1 MKGDSFTPLMAR
13 INLWII
19 RLQFSRGVDSI
30 EIYMA
35 TDLIT
40 IDDVRLMVHEG
51 LKGSPSP
58 DYDISETTRI
68 EDLGLTSLQ
77 VAEIIMRIEDELD
90 IDLDSTLLAAVRTV
104 GELLVAVDLSA
115 CHQEQRGIRI

>member
-30 EIYMA
+30 EIDMA

-51 LKGSPSP
+51 LKGSLSP

-90 IDLDSTLLAAVRTV
+90 IDLDSTLLAAVQTV